1 MWNWFC
7 CYEAYS
13 RVIFS
18 QWSLNLNEENKKIIW
33 KKIQST
39 GDLLQPLLKPSTIHP
54 KGRNAYAHIA
64 ICIKQKF
71 EQSYKDIPD
80 EKFKEVIEYI
90 DYLLANPD

>member
-1 MWNWFC
+1 MCNCFC

-39 GDLLQPLLKPSTIHP
+39 GDLLQPLLKPSPFHP